1 MLVIT
6 IVQQIGQA
14 DCHDYQMDCEK
25 CLIWTKKKKTQTNPK
40 TFFTWACVI
49 LFISTA
55 HMAVCTAPLQSRTSI
70 KGQRGLSVHVDSNS
84 TARAQSENVMVSKVH
99 RRDTLWFR
107 GFWAAA
113 GGDSNWEEKVV
124 FIDLNLYYAPES
136 LVTLEIFA
144 KRKNCIIIQQCR
156 EKFGVLFILK
166 SARGP
171 KKKTA
176 GRKYFSVLSV
186 HKLWRGFFNIVV
198 LWQYNICMYIWLRV
212 YFNGVIDL
220 CRGTVFSDNV
230 TRIFPSRNSH
240 TITYYISQNT
250 YVVKWYLLTIGQ
262 FRLASNAIRQ
272 GQKVTKILIRKGAA
286 M

>member
-1 MLVIT
+1 MWSCLYLLHIR
-6 IVQQIGQA
+6 QYALRRFKAEQA
-14 DCHDYQMDCEK
+14 LKGREGCR
-25 CLIWTKKKKTQTNPK
+25 
-40 TFFTWACVI
+40 
-49 LFISTA
+49 
-55 HMAVCTAPLQSRTSI
+55 CT
-70 KGQRGLSVHVDSNS
+70 S

-176 GRKYFSVLSV
+176 GRKYVSVLSV
-186 HKLWRGFFNIVV
+186 HNLWRGFFNTVV
-198 LWQYNICMYIWLRV
+198 LWQYNI
-212 YFNGVIDL
+212 
-220 CRGTVFSDNV
+220 
-230 TRIFPSRNSH
+230 
-240 TITYYISQNT
+240 
-250 YVVKWYLLTIGQ
+250 
-262 FRLASNAIRQ
+262 
-272 GQKVTKILIRKGAA
+272 
-286 M
+286 

>member
-1 MLVIT
+1 MFNL
-6 IVQQIGQA
+6 
-14 DCHDYQMDCEK
+14 D
-25 CLIWTKKKKTQTNPK
+25 KKKTKQTNPK

-55 HMAVCTAPLQSRTSI
+55 HMAVCTAPLQSRASI

-171 KKKTA
+171 KKKNC
-176 GRKYFSVLSV
+176 REKILFSFVSA
-186 HKLWRGFFNIVV
+186 
-198 LWQYNICMYIWLRV
+198 QP
-212 YFNGVIDL
+212 
-220 CRGTVFSDNV
+220 V
-230 TRIFPSRNSH
+230 TRLFQHRCAL
-240 TITYYISQNT
+240 TVQYINI
-250 YVVKWYLLTIGQ
+250 YMAKG
-262 FRLASNAIRQ
+262 
-272 GQKVTKILIRKGAA
+272 ILPRRRRFMSGYSF
-286 M
+286 